1 MKRVEESRDEE
12 IHLGATYLGDGR
24 CAFRVWAPLVQKIE
38 IYLVSPQE
46 GTVPLTTQDMGHHFA
61 VVEAVEPGN
70 LYCFRLDGKRD
81 RPDPTSRFQPRGV
94 HGPSQVVDP
103 DFQWDDYLWEGIP
116 LQAYVLYEIHVGTFT
131 PEGTFDAVITHLD
144 ELKEL
149 GITAIELMPIAQ
161 FPGARNWGYDG
172 VFLFAVQN
180 SYGGPWGLK
189 RLVNACHQKE
199 VAVVLDVVYNHLG
212 PEGNYLGDFGPYF
225 TDRYRTPWGHA
236 INFDGPHSDEVR
248 RFFIENALYWITEFH
263 IDALRVDAVHAILDF
278 SADHFLRELAS
289 AVNKRARS
297 LNRRVYIIAES
308 ALNDTEVIRSR
319 KLGGHGLDA
328 QWNDDFHHALHT
340 LLTKE
345 ESGYYKDFGRF
356 KHLVKAFSDGF
367 VYSGEYSPYRGRRH
381 GNSSRHIPAGRFV
394 VFAQNH
400 DQVGNRMRGERL
412 TRLISFEGLKLAAGT
427 VILSPYIPLFFMG
440 EEYGEKAPFPYF
452 VDHSD
457 PELVEAVRRGRRE
470 EFSGF
475 GWVGKP
481 PDPEHEDTFLRAK
494 LDHGLRN
501 HGKHRVLMEFYR
513 ELIRLRKTRLALTH
527 LCKGSMEVLGYERE
541 KVLILRRWSAEDEV
555 FVVFHFSQT
564 RTEAVIPLPPGRWEK
579 QLDSA
584 EEGWRGPGSSVPS
597 DLFSDGEVT
606 LTLTPHAF
614 ILFTRKKEL

>member
-1 MKRVEESRDEE
+1 
-12 IHLGATYLGDGR
+12 
-24 CAFRVWAPLVQKIE
+24 
-38 IYLVSPQE
+38 
-46 GTVPLTTQDMGHHFA
+46 
-61 VVEAVEPGN
+61 
-70 LYCFRLDGKRD
+70 
-81 RPDPTSRFQPRGV
+81 
-94 HGPSQVVDP
+94 VVDP
-103 DFQWDDYLWEGIP
+103 DFRWDDHLWEGIP

-149 GITAIELMPIAQ
+149 GITAIELMPNAQ
-161 FPGARNWGYDG
+161 FSGARNWGYDG
-172 VFLFAVQN
+172 VFPFAVQS

-263 IDALRVDAVHAILDF
+263 IDALRIDAVHAILDF
-278 SADHFLRELAS
+278 SAEHFLRELAS

-345 ESGYYKDFGRF
+345 EKGYYKDFGRF

-381 GNSSRHIPAGRFV
+381 GNSSRHIPADRFV

-412 TRLISFEGLKLAAGT
+412 SSLVSFEGLKLAAGT
-427 VILSPYIPLFFMG
+427 VILSPYIPLLL
-440 EEYGEKAPFPYF
+440 
-452 VDHSD
+452 DQ
-457 PELVEAVRRGRRE
+457 
-470 EFSGF
+470 GF
-475 GWVGKP
+475 
-481 PDPEHEDTFLRAK
+481 
-494 LDHGLRN
+494 
-501 HGKHRVLMEFYR
+501 
-513 ELIRLRKTRLALTH
+513 
-527 LCKGSMEVLGYERE
+527 
-541 KVLILRRWSAEDEV
+541 
-555 FVVFHFSQT
+555 
-564 RTEAVIPLPPGRWEK
+564 
-579 QLDSA
+579 
-584 EEGWRGPGSSVPS
+584 
-597 DLFSDGEVT
+597 
-606 LTLTPHAF
+606 
-614 ILFTRKKEL
+614 